1 MDIQE
6 PAKQN
11 QVCWVLGREIN
22 LQQCIQKSVH
32 FYFREIRTAVKESI
46 FFRPVVWGFY
56 FFLAGKEILS
66 IPQSKISVLYPT
78 SLEDYA
84 FSTGGPI
91 PRRLPNL

>member
-22 LQQCIQKSVH
+22 LQQCIKKSVH

-46 FFRPVVWGFY
+46 FFRPVGLGLL
-56 FFLAGKEILS
+56 FLS
-66 IPQSKISVLYPT
+66 
-78 SLEDYA
+78 
-84 FSTGGPI
+84 
-91 PRRLPNL
+91 